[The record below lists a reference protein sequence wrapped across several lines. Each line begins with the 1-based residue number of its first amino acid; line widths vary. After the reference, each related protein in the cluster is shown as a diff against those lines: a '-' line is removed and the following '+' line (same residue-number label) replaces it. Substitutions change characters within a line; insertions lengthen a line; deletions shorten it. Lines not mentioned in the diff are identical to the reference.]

1 MKVNPVVEGFGEYA
15 IGTLAEHARQLR
27 AEGKRV
33 LDFSIGDPREPTPP
47 FIPEALKKAVPEVSQ
62 YPTTAGLPELREAVA
77 GYLKRRFGVEVNPDS
92 QVIPTSG
99 SKEAIFSV
107 ALAFVDRSRQ
117 DLVAW
122 PSPGYPIYERGALYA
137 GAKGRPV
144 ELGADF
150 IFRAHHLEAEAWR
163 QAALVWNCSPH
174 NPAGS
179 ITGRDDLADLVNA
192 AREGGALLCSDECYA
207 DIYDELPPTSVLE
220 VAGSGAE
227 GVLAFFSLSKRSG
240 MTGYRSGVIV
250 GDEEAIRLIKGLR
263 TSTGTASPEFVQRAA
278 IAAWSDVDHVA
289 ERRGIFSRKRRILG
303 AACEAAGMTV
313 VGSEGGIYL
322 WVRVGDDLGISNRLL
337 AQGVLVTPGRA
348 FGKGG
353 DGYVRLALVPP
364 LDQCDEAAEVLSKCL
379 AS

>member
-1 MKVNPVVEGFGEYA
+1 VKVNPVVEAFGEYA
-15 IGTLAEHARQLR
+15 IGALAEHARQLR
-27 AEGKRV
+27 AEGMRV

-47 FIPEALKKAVPEVSQ
+47 FIPEALKAAVPEISQ
-62 YPTTAGLPELREAVA
+62 YPTTAGLPELREAIG
-77 GYLKRRFGVEVNPDS
+77 GYLKRRFGVDVNPDT
-92 QVIPTSG
+92 QIIPTSG
-99 SKEAIFSV
+99 SKEAIFST
-107 ALAFVDRSRQ
+107 ALAFVDRGRQ

-122 PSPGYPIYERGALYA
+122 PSPGYPIYERGARFA
-137 GAKGRPV
+137 GAEGRPV

-150 IFRAHHLEAEAWR
+150 ILRARDLEAAAWR
-163 QAALVWNCSPH
+163 QAALVWICSPH

-179 ITGRDDLADLVNA
+179 MTSREDLADLVNA

-207 DIYDELPPTSVLE
+207 DIYDEEAPTSVLD
-220 VAGSGAE
+220 VAGRGAE

-250 GDEEAIRLIKGLR
+250 GDEEAIRLIRLLR

-278 IAAWSDVDHVA
+278 IAAWSDDDHVA
-289 ERRGIFSRKRRILG
+289 ERREIFRQKRRILG

-337 AQGVLVTPGRA
+337 THGILVTPGRA

-353 DGYVRLALVPP
+353 EGYVRLALVPP
-364 LDQCDEAAEVLSKCL
+364 LDQCGEAAEVLSKCL

>member
-1 MKVNPVVEGFGEYA
+1 
-15 IGTLAEHARQLR
+15 
-27 AEGKRV
+27 
-33 LDFSIGDPREPTPP
+33 
-47 FIPEALKKAVPEVSQ
+47 
-62 YPTTAGLPELREAVA
+62 
-77 GYLKRRFGVEVNPDS
+77 VNPDT
-92 QVIPTSG
+92 QIIPTSG
-99 SKEAIFSV
+99 SKEAIFST
-107 ALAFVDRSRQ
+107 ALAFVDRGRQ

-122 PSPGYPIYERGALYA
+122 PSPGYPIYERGARFA
-137 GAKGRPV
+137 GAEGRPV

-150 IFRAHHLEAEAWR
+150 IFRARDLEAAAWR
-163 QAALVWNCSPH
+163 QAALVWICSPH

-179 ITGRDDLADLVNA
+179 MTSREDLADLVNA

-207 DIYDELPPTSVLE
+207 DIYDEEAPTSVLD
-220 VAGSGAE
+220 VAGRGAV

-250 GDEEAIRLIKGLR
+250 GDEEAIRLIKLLR

-278 IAAWSDVDHVA
+278 IAAWSDDDHVA
-289 ERRGIFSRKRRILG
+289 ERREIFRQKRRILG

-337 AQGVLVTPGRA
+337 TQGILVTPGRA

-353 DGYVRLALVPP
+353 EGYVRLALVPP
-364 LDQCDEAAEVLSKCL
+364 LDQCGEAAEVLSKCL